1 MMTPAEIMRKL
12 MDEINGVP
20 APTEEPVSNHASPG
34 KHGMLCE
41 LEDKYG
47 IYGKPA
53 KVRKTKQGS
62 NDSPLTYGG
71 TEKWKNEK
79 DFFKK
84 YFSRPF
90 LTKQGLAEGQEISG
104 KQLLTRFKGK
114 ILPYSKLPK
123 PAQDSLTRYMVG
135 EGENEDYQKQRYG
148 YAEVP
153 TRDIMKLVYDQN
165 NEGQSF
171 DDFWD
176 VSKALSFRPKYPK
189 TSIWPII
196 WGGYGMEDGY
206 HRLERY
212 IKLGIPT
219 IPVVIII

>member
-1 MMTPAEIMRKL
+1 MTPAEIMRKL

-20 APTEEPVSNHASPG
+20 APKEEPASNHASPG
-34 KHGMLCE
+34 KRGMLNE
-41 LEDKYG
+41 IEDKYG
-47 IYGKPA
+47 VYGKPA
-53 KVRKTKQGS
+53 KVRKTMQGS

-90 LTKQGLAEGQEISG
+90 LTKQGLSESEVSG
-104 KQLLTRFKGK
+104 SQLLMRFNGK
-114 ILPYSKLPK
+114 KLPYSKLPT
-123 PAQDSLTRYMVG
+123 PAQESLTRYMII
-135 EGENEDYQKQRYG
+135 EGDNEDYQKQKYG
-148 YAEVP
+148 YAEIP
-153 TRDIMKLVYDQN
+153 THDIMRMVYEQN

-171 DDFWD
+171 DDFW
-176 VSKALSFRPKYPK
+176 STSSTLSFKPKYPK

-196 WGGYGMEDGY
+196 WGNYGMEDGY

-212 IKLGIPT
+212 IKLGLPT